1 MKLLVV
7 GTGYVGL
14 VTGACLAK
22 FGNDVICIDTNAEKI
37 RGLSEGQVP
46 FYEPGLSE
54 IIRNNLEAGRL
65 SFSTDLSSALD
76 EGEMVFITVGT
87 PSLEDGGADLADVK
101 TVAETIGRRM
111 KGYKLVVVK
120 STVPVGACDFV
131 RQTIEAELAE
141 RGEAITFDVAS
152 NPEFLREGAAV
163 RDFLEP
169 DRVVAGTDCDRA
181 AGIMRELYSF
191 LPPEKILFMDI
202 RSSEMAK
209 YASNAMLATRI
220 SFMNE
225 LAAVC
230 ERLGADVE
238 KVRLGMG
245 SDSRIGYAFLNA
257 GCGYGGSCFPKD
269 VRAMKEFARREG
281 AEMSI
286 LKAVDEVNE
295 RQKAVLTRKLAE
307 HFGSLKGRTIGVWG
321 LSFKPKTSDVREAP
335 AQALIK
341 DLASAGARVQ
351 AHDPKAI
358 DGTRAAL
365 GELQGVIYVNDQYD
379 AVNGAD
385 ALVLVTEWDIYK
397 QPDFKKIKALLA
409 SPVIVD
415 GRNQY
420 STREMERYGFTYYS
434 IGRRPVKPM

>member
-1 MKLLVV
+1 MKLAVV

-14 VTGACLAK
+14 VTGVCLAK
-22 FGNDVICIDTNAEKI
+22 FGNDVICVDTNEEKI
-37 RGLSEGQVP
+37 CLLSEGNVP
-46 FYEPGLSE
+46 FYEPGLEE

-76 EGEMVFITVGT
+76 DALMCFITVGT
-87 PSLEDGGADLADVK
+87 PSRDDGSADLSSVEA
-101 TVAETIGRRM
+101 VAQTIGRSM
-111 KGYKLVVVK
+111 KDYKLVVVK
-120 STVPVGACDFV
+120 STVPVSTCSFV
-131 RQTIEAELAE
+131 RRTVREELRK
-141 RGEAITFDVAS
+141 RGEDISFDVAS

-169 DRVVAGTDCDRA
+169 DRVVVGVDCERSA
-181 AGIMRELYSF
+181 EIMRELYNF
-191 LPPEKILFMDI
+191 LPPEKVLFMDI
-202 RSSEMAK
+202 RSSEMTK
-209 YASNAMLATRI
+209 YAANAMLATRI

-225 LAAVC
+225 VAAVC

-269 VRAMKEFARREG
+269 VRALKEFSRIEG
-281 AEMSI
+281 HEMQI
-286 LKAVDEVNE
+286 LKAVEEVND
-295 RQKAVLTRKLAE
+295 RQKHVLFEKLE
-307 HFGSLKGRTIGVWG
+307 RHFGSLRGKTIGIWG

-335 AQALIK
+335 AQALIL
-341 DLASAGARVQ
+341 DLAAAGAKVQ

-358 DGTRAAL
+358 DETREAL
-365 GELQGVIYVNDQYD
+365 GELQGVIYVSNQYD

-397 QPDFKKIKALLA
+397 QPDFRRIRSLLT
-409 SPVIVD
+409 SPVIFD

-420 STREMERYGFTYYS
+420 SPTEMKRQGFSYFS
-434 IGRRPVKPM
+434 IGRPDVTIP

>member
-1 MKLLVV
+1 MKLVVV

-14 VTGACLAK
+14 VTGVCLAK
-22 FGNDVICIDTNAEKI
+22 FGNDVVCIDTNEKKI
-37 RGLSEGQVP
+37 ETLSKGIVP
-46 FYEPGLSE
+46 FYEPGLEE
-54 IIRNNLEAGRL
+54 IIKNNLEAGRL
-65 SFSTDLSSALD
+65 SFSTDLVSVLD
-76 EGEMVFITVGT
+76 DAKMCFITVGT
-87 PSLEDGGADLADVK
+87 PSLEDGAADLADVR
-101 TVAETIGRRM
+101 TVAATIGRHM
-111 KGYKLVVVK
+111 KDYKLIVVK
-120 STVPVGACDFV
+120 STVPVGSCDFV
-131 RQTIEAELAE
+131 KETVAVELAE
-141 RGEAITFDVAS
+141 RGETIAFDVAS

-169 DRVVAGTDCDRA
+169 DRVVIGTECDRA
-181 AGIMRELYSF
+181 TVIMRELYSF
-191 LPPEKILFMDI
+191 LPPEKLLFMDV

-230 ERLGADVE
+230 EQLGADVD
-238 KVRLGMG
+238 KVRQGMG

-257 GCGYGGSCFPKD
+257 GCGFGGSCFPKD

-281 AEMSI
+281 ATMSI
-286 LKAVDEVNE
+286 LEAVDRVNE
-295 RQKAVLTRKLAE
+295 RQKRVLTEKLEA
-307 HFGSLKGRTIGVWG
+307 HFGALKGKTVGIWG

-335 AQALIK
+335 AQVLIK
-341 DLASAGARVQ
+341 DLAEAGARVQ

-358 DGTRAAL
+358 DGTRTAL

-397 QPDFKKIKALLA
+397 QPDFKKIKSLLA

-420 STREMERYGFTYYS
+420 SLSEMERCGFYYYS
-434 IGRRPVKPM
+434 IGRRPVKPL

>member
-14 VTGACLAK
+14 VTGVCLAK
-22 FGNDVICIDTNAEKI
+22 FGNEVVCIDTNEEKI
-37 RGLSEGQVP
+37 ETLSRGVVP
-46 FYEPGLSE
+46 FFEPGLEE
-54 IIRNNLEAGRL
+54 IIKNNLEAGRL
-65 SFSTDLSSALD
+65 SFSTDLASVLD
-76 EGEMVFITVGT
+76 DARMCFITVGT
-87 PSLEDGGADLADVK
+87 PSLEDGAADLADVR
-101 TVAETIGRRM
+101 TAASTIGRHM
-111 KGYKLVVVK
+111 KDYKLIVVK
-120 STVPVGACDFV
+120 STVPVGACDLV
-131 RQTIEAELAE
+131 RATVERELKE
-141 RGEAITFDVAS
+141 RGKDIAFDVAS

-169 DRVVAGTDCDRA
+169 DRVVIGTDCDRA
-181 AGIMRELYSF
+181 AGIMRELYNF
-191 LPPEKILFMDI
+191 LPPEKLLFMDI

-245 SDSRIGYAFLNA
+245 SDSRIGYAFLSA

-281 AEMSI
+281 AGMTI
-286 LKAVDEVNE
+286 LDAVDQVNE
-295 RQKAVLTRKLAE
+295 RQKQVLYEKLAA
-307 HFGSLKGRTIGVWG
+307 HFGSLEGKTIGIWG

-335 AQALIK
+335 AQILIRE
-341 DLASAGARVQ
+341 LAAAGARVQ

-397 QPDFKKIKALLA
+397 QPDFKKIKSLLA
-409 SPVIVD
+409 SPVILD

-420 STREMERYGFTYYS
+420 SPGEMERYGFTYYS
-434 IGRRPVKPM
+434 IGRRPVLPL